1 MKKILLILVVLLA
14 TGALLWQR
22 EIVHLYQVS
31 TLFSES
37 KIVHNFSHMDTIFDT
52 VPVANNATEH
62 FVFDINNQGLPTS
75 FEFEGNTYAMSDYL
89 KQSHTTALVVVN
101 GPFITFERYFL
112 GTHEQDKRISWSVSK
127 GYIGA
132 LAGIA
137 LNEFKQYSINTKVV
151 ELVPELKD
159 SGYEHT
165 TIKHL
170 LQMSSGIAFNED
182 YADSDSDV
190 NRLKKILALGGS
202 FDEFAS
208 TLSSQR
214 EPGTFLKYVS
224 MDTHVLGMVIR
235 RMTNMPINLYLQEKL
250 WKPLGSEYDAYFIV
264 DSEGQPMVLG
274 GLNATTRDY
283 AKLGMLY
290 RDNGIFADQQILP
303 SSWVEKST
311 SPDAPYLIPGKRDN
325 AATLFGY
332 GFQWWLPVNAQQEF
346 FALGVYGQFIYVNK
360 KHNTVIV
367 KNSANTAFA
376 QNDFKSIH
384 QAIAA
389 CRAIAMHADIDALS
403 LSAMH

>member
-14 TGALLWQR
+14 TAALFWQR

-37 KIVHNFSHMDTIFDT
+37 KIVHNFSHMDAIFDT
-52 VPVANNATEH
+52 VPVANNATAP
-62 FVFDINNQGLPTS
+62 FVFDINNKGLPKS
-75 FEFEGNTYAMSDYL
+75 FEFEGNTYAMNDYL

-101 GPFITFERYFL
+101 GPSITFERYYSN
-112 GTHEQDKRISWSVSK
+112 TYVQDRRISWSVSK

-274 GLNATTRDY
+274 GLNATSRDY

-290 RDNGIFADQQILP
+290 RDNGIFNDQQILP

-311 SPDAPYLIPGKRDN
+311 SPDAPYLMPGKRDN

-367 KNSANTAFA
+367 KNSANTEFA

-384 QAIAA
+384 QAISAF
-389 CRAIAMHADIDALS
+389 RAIAMHADVDALS